1 MDRNM
6 LSRQRDRKDVA
17 AIIRRAHSVGRMTL
31 ALLATLAICSPLAFG
46 EAKQQNMPVI
56 SQVAVNCSFQ
66 AAPSL
71 NFLGYDT
78 NGVNSTLPL
87 DQTALLQI
95 SCTRGASTTIGI
107 DSGTHTGQASFGTR
121 ALADGTKY
129 LGYDLYQDSARTILW
144 TNTGAGLYNYVS
156 PSSLPT
162 TISIYGRIFS
172 SQNVQ
177 AGIYTDT
184 LVVTINY

>member
-1 MDRNM
+1 M
-6 LSRQRDRKDVA
+6 LSRQRGRRNVA

-31 ALLATLAICSPLAFG
+31 TLLAALAICSPLAFG
-46 EAKQQNMPVI
+46 ATKQLNMSVI
-56 SQVAVNCSFQ
+56 SQVNVNCSFQ
-66 AAPSL
+66 ATPSL
-71 NFLGYDT
+71 NFLGYDP

-95 SCTRGASTTIGI
+95 SCTRGATTTIGI
-107 DSGTHTGQASFGTR
+107 DSGTHAGQTSFGTR

-144 TNTGAGLYNYVS
+144 TNAGAGLYNFVS

-162 TISIYGRIFS
+162 TISIYGRIFP
-172 SQNVQ
+172 SQNPQ
-177 AGIYTDT
+177 SGIYTDS

>member
-1 MDRNM
+1 MFSSRRN
-6 LSRQRDRKDVA
+6 RRNVTGTTRVA
-17 AIIRRAHSVGRMTL
+17 APIARVM
-31 ALLATLAICSPLAFG
+31 LATLTALTMCSPLAFG
-46 EAKQQNMPVI
+46 AAKQQNMPVV

-71 NFLGYDT
+71 NFLGYDP

-87 DQTALLQI
+87 DQTALLQV
-95 SCTRGASTTIGI
+95 SCTRGATTTIGI
-107 DSGTHTGQASFGTR
+107 DSGTHAGQTSFGTR
-121 ALADGTKY
+121 ALADGNKH

-144 TNTGAGLYNYVS
+144 TNAGAGLYNYVS
-156 PSSLPT
+156 PSSLPA

-172 SQNVQ
+172 SQNVPS
-177 AGIYTDT
+177 GIYTDT

>member
-1 MDRNM
+1 MADITKKART
-6 LSRQRDRKDVA
+6 
-17 AIIRRAHSVGRMTL
+17 VGRMTL

-46 EAKQQNMPVI
+46 ATKQQNMSVI
-56 SQVAVNCSFQ
+56 AQVYVNCSFQ
-66 AAPSL
+66 STPSL
-71 NFLGYDT
+71 NFLGYDH

-107 DSGTHTGQASFGTR
+107 DNGTHAGQTSFGTR
-121 ALADGTKY
+121 ALADGNKY

-144 TNTGAGLYNYVS
+144 TDAGAGLYNYVS

-162 TISIYGRIFS
+162 TISIYGRISS
-172 SQNVQ
+172 SQNVPS
-177 AGIYTDT
+177 GIYTDT

>member
-1 MDRNM
+1 M
-6 LSRQRDRKDVA
+6 A
-17 AIIRRAHSVGRMTL
+17 AIIRRAHSVGRMALT
-31 ALLATLAICSPLAFG
+31 LLATLAICSPLAFG
-46 EAKQQNMPVI
+46 ATKQLNMSVI
-56 SQVAVNCSFQ
+56 SQVNVNCSFQ
-66 AAPSL
+66 ATPSL
-71 NFLGYDT
+71 NFLGYDP

-107 DSGTHTGQASFGTR
+107 DSGTHAGQTSFGTR
-121 ALADGTKY
+121 ALADGNKY

-144 TNTGAGLYNYVS
+144 TNAGAGLYNYVS

-172 SQNVQ
+172 SQNAQ
-177 AGIYTDT
+177 SGIYTDS

>member
-1 MDRNM
+1 MARITKM
-6 LSRQRDRKDVA
+6 ARP
-17 AIIRRAHSVGRMTL
+17 VGRMTL
-31 ALLATLAICSPLAFG
+31 VVLAAVAMCSSLAFG
-46 EAKQQNMPVI
+46 GAKQQNMPVF

-66 AAPSL
+66 SSPSL
-71 NFLGYDT
+71 NFLGYDP

-95 SCTRGASTTIGI
+95 SCTRGATTTIGI
-107 DSGTHTGQASFGTR
+107 DNGTHTGQASIGTR

-129 LGYDLYQDSARTILW
+129 LGYDLYQDSGRITPW

-162 TISIYGRIFS
+162 TISIYGRIFP
-172 SQNVQ
+172 SQNVPS
-177 AGIYTDT
+177 GIYTDT